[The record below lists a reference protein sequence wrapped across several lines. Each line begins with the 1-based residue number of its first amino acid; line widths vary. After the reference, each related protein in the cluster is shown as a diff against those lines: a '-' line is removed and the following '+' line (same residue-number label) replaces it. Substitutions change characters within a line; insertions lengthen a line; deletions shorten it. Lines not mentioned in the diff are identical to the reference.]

1 MSRRPQHS
9 SPRSIPPPSIDPQI
23 AGVIRSR
30 WKAERVV
37 HAMTTEKGGTIGSE
51 PTANCESFEFSLP
64 PSLAAGP
71 HARCQPWVLRSPAVH
86 APGVRSARSCHMPA
100 ARPESLPHGQLSAP
114 CGLRIRAF
122 GSPLARSASGRV
134 LSPHYAAIWP
144 DERLSEA
151 RVRHAS
157 RPGSGAHPTRGRPV
171 CCRHALVRARTVHR
185 PARAAKH
192 SSQHSSGRHYTPSAS
207 ATRPLH

>member
-1 MSRRPQHS
+1 MITRRTRRRSAILSPHPSR
-9 SPRSIPPPSIDPQI
+9 
-23 AGVIRSR
+23 
-30 WKAERVV
+30 
-37 HAMTTEKGGTIGSE
+37 
-51 PTANCESFEFSLP
+51 TASYRISLP

-71 HARCQPWVLRSPAVH
+71 HARYQPRVVRSPAVH
-86 APGVRSARSCHMPA
+86 APGVRSARACHMPA
-100 ARPESLPHGQLSAP
+100 ARPGSLPHGQLSAP
-114 CGLRIRAF
+114 CGLRIRAY

-144 DERLSEA
+144 DERLSGA

-185 PARAAKH
+185 PAWAAKH
-192 SSQHSSGRHYTPSAS
+192 SSQHSSGLPPHAIRQRHPTAPPATGTRQSSPEAAS
-207 ATRPLH
+207 EPQQASPQPNLTCSIGKR